1 MPPKMAPVQ
10 APPSPSP
17 PPPTANDAQDILV
30 IQDIMDTL
38 DQIPPEI
45 TRVYSDLNEL
55 GAVLYSTLLSLEK
68 KLYTLINWIQDPDI
82 KPEQRF
88 ELLQE
93 IAEEAARYKLGGDDK
108 IRVAGGACDGIMA
121 HQKHLSNLL
130 AASTLLNPSPTSPY
144 TQTLTLPFA
153 QPVVNTRRL
162 QRAANSPFR
171 NSGKDAAGPS
181 NEGRIGDTP
190 TKKKK
195 GRITQLGNNSNNKN
209 SIDDD
214 DASSVGGGEKEKK
227 KPAKKRKPVNR
238 AQSPTESI
246 ASTSAFPGKV
256 AEPRTARQLAAAASR
271 ARKAEQDDGSDDE
284 SRDEHVPTSTS
295 KKTGIAMQP
304 TASSDSLLERKDGGL
319 GLDMGN
325 PKDTSGS
332 KSGNATP
339 SNNAT
344 NSQNGNRSTGNNK
357 NASSK
362 TTSGIKRSRTDDNED
377 DQDESDY
384 DEGYNNSRP
393 IATQAS
399 TFKTMPKP
407 KKSSTT
413 NSNSTQAYDIGMN
426 DHENIAITEEVD
438 SKVYCFCGQVSYGEM
453 IGCDDDDCEIEWYH
467 LACLNLDKTPEGN
480 WICPRCV
487 ERRKKQPKGKK
498 ASKAKKTK

>member
-1 MPPKMAPVQ
+1 MPPKMPVI

-17 PPPTANDAQDILV
+17 PPPTANDAQDILI

-38 DQIPPEI
+38 DQIPPEL

-68 KLYTLINWIQDPDI
+68 KLYTLINWIQDPNI

-130 AASTLLNPSPTSPY
+130 AASTLLNPSPASPY

-153 QPVVNTRRL
+153 QPVVNSRRL

-171 NSGKDAAGPS
+171 GAGKDAGPS

-195 GRITQLGNNSNNKN
+195 GRIHQLGNK
-209 SIDDD
+209 DDD
-214 DASSVGGGEKEKK
+214 ETSSVGGDKEKK

-238 AQSPTESI
+238 AQSPTDSV
-246 ASTSAFPGKV
+246 ASTSAFTGKPS
-256 AEPRTARQLAAAASR
+256 EPRTARQLAAAASR
-271 ARKAEQDDGSDDE
+271 ARKAEQDDGSDDD
-284 SRDEHVPTSTS
+284 SRDEHIPSSRKGGVGMHIT
-295 KKTGIAMQP
+295 Q
-304 TASSDSLLERKDGGL
+304 SSDSLMERKDGGL
-319 GLDMGN
+319 GLDMG
-325 PKDTSGS
+325 SGS

-339 SNNAT
+339 SNN
-344 NSQNGNRSTGNNK
+344 NSANGNRGG
-357 NASSK
+357 SK
-362 TTSGIKRSRTDDNED
+362 TKVSAGIKRSHDEQDDSD
-377 DQDESDY
+377 DALEEEYNQQPNSLSRVSSGLKPNTSGGGTKKKTSTNISNGNIPNY
-384 DEGYNNSRP
+384 DAAGVDDHDN
-393 IATQAS
+393 IVV
-399 TFKTMPKP
+399 
-407 KKSSTT
+407 
-413 NSNSTQAYDIGMN
+413 N
-426 DHENIAITEEVD
+426 DEVD
-438 SKVYCFCGQVSYGEM
+438 SRTYCTCGQVSYGEM

-487 ERRKKQPKGKK
+487 ERRKRQPKGKK
-498 ASKAKKTK
+498 ASKAKKSK

>member
-1 MPPKMAPVQ
+1 MPPKMPVI

-38 DQIPPEI
+38 DQIPPEL

-68 KLYTLINWIQDPDI
+68 KLYTLINWIQDPNI

-130 AASTLLNPSPTSPY
+130 ASSTLLNPSPPSPY

-153 QPVVNTRRL
+153 QPVVNSRRL

-171 NSGKDAAGPS
+171 GTGKDAGPS

-195 GRITQLGNNSNNKN
+195 GRIHQLGNK
-209 SIDDD
+209 DDD
-214 DASSVGGGEKEKK
+214 ETSSVGGEKEKK

-238 AQSPTESI
+238 AQSPTDSI
-246 ASTSAFPGKV
+246 ASTSAFTGKPS
-256 AEPRTARQLAAAASR
+256 EPRTARQLAAAASR

-284 SRDEHVPTSTS
+284 SRDEHPLPSRKGGV
-295 KKTGIAMQP
+295 GMQV
-304 TASSDSLLERKDGGL
+304 TASSDSLMDRKDGGL
-319 GLDMGN
+319 GLDMGG
-325 PKDTSGS
+325 SGS

-339 SNNAT
+339 SNN
-344 NSQNGNRSTGNNK
+344 GNNK
-357 NASSK
+357 NGSK
-362 TTSGIKRSRTDDNED
+362 TKVSAGTKRSHDEQDDSDDPIDEEYNQPPASLSRVSSAVKSNTSGGAKK
-377 DQDESDY
+377 
-384 DEGYNNSRP
+384 
-393 IATQAS
+393 
-399 TFKTMPKP
+399 KT
-407 KKSSTT
+407 ST
-413 NSNSTQAYDIGMN
+413 NSTSANAAYDVKTVDHDNFAVN
-426 DHENIAITEEVD
+426 DEVD

-453 IGCDDDDCEIEWYH
+453 IGCDDDDCEIEWFH

-480 WICPRCV
+480 WICPRCQ

-498 ASKAKKTK
+498 SSKAKKTK

>member
-1 MPPKMAPVQ
+1 MPPKMPVI

-38 DQIPPEI
+38 DQIPPEL

-68 KLYTLINWIQDPDI
+68 KLYTLINWIQDPSI

-121 HQKHLSNLL
+121 HQRHLSNLL
-130 AASTLLNPSPTSPY
+130 AASTLLNPSPPSPY
-144 TQTLTLPFA
+144 TQTLTLPYH
-153 QPVVNTRRL
+153 QPVVNSRRL

-171 NSGKDAAGPS
+171 NVGKDAGPS

-195 GRITQLGNNSNNKN
+195 GRVGQLGNKDK
-209 SIDDD
+209 DDD
-214 DASSVGGGEKEKK
+214 ETSSIGGGEKEKK
-227 KPAKKRKPVNR
+227 KPAKKRKPANR
-238 AQSPTESI
+238 AQSPTDSI
-246 ASTSAFPGKV
+246 ASTSAFTGKP

-271 ARKAEQDDGSDDE
+271 ARKAEQDDGSDD
-284 SRDEHVPTSTS
+284 SRDEIIPPSR
-295 KKTGIAMQP
+295 KGGIGMQV
-304 TASSDSLLERKDGGL
+304 TASSDSLMERKDGGL
-319 GLDMGN
+319 GLDMNGI
-325 PKDTSGS
+325 GS
-332 KSGNATP
+332 KEIGKSGIFTP
-339 SNNAT
+339 SANN
-344 NSQNGNRSTGNNK
+344 NIGNKGP
-357 NASSK
+357 SK
-362 TTSGIKRSRTDDNED
+362 KVSAGIKRSHNDDGE
-377 DQDESDY
+377 ESDY
-384 DEGYNNSRP
+384 EENPSLAPNIIDPRP
-393 IATQAS
+393 PNKQ
-399 TFKTMPKP
+399 P
-407 KKSSTT
+407 KKSSSTNNTT
-413 NSNSTQAYDIGMN
+413 QLYDVEVPES
-426 DHENIAITEEVD
+426 DNIAVNEEVD
-438 SKVYCFCGQVSYGEM
+438 SKVYCTCRQVSYGEM

-498 ASKAKKTK
+498 ASKAKKSK